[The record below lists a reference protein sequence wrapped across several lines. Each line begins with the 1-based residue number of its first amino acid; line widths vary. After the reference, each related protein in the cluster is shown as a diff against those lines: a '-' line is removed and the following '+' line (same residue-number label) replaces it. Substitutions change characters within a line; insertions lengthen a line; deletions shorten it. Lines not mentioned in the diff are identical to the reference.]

1 MRVSVVIPTYNC
13 AGRLVRAL
21 DSVAGQTWPHEQL
34 EVVVVDDG
42 STDDTAERVNRFAI
56 AQPSIVTRYVR
67 QENAGPA
74 AARNHG
80 MRLAH
85 GEAVAFLD
93 ADDWWQPEKLARQ
106 MPLLGA
112 TTGLVYCANSFVD
125 ADGKPLENYVRQIPL
140 RRGDILLALFRD
152 FFLLTSAVVLSRE
165 AIEAV
170 GVFREDL
177 PVGEDY
183 QYFLRIA
190 ARFRAECAD
199 EKLLV
204 RCVRPDSLSRR
215 DFALDA
221 RVDLS
226 TLTTFLDTHP
236 GFAARHRREARQRI
250 ARYRYDFAYRLLAEG
265 RRGEAIGELKQSL
278 RTQPSLAAA
287 RTLLRA
293 LFARNASPG

>member
-190 ARFRAECAD
+190 ARSHAECAD